1 MNQEKQTLE
10 FGSPYVIVF
19 YLEDNAS
26 MGLFHSYSITEYDFR
41 FLTKNTESSVR
52 RMALSASCHMRK
64 LLSVT
69 LNVLAVT

>member
-26 MGLFHSYSITEYDFR
+26 LGLFHSHSITEYDFR

-52 RMALSASCHMRK
+52 RMALSASCQMRK
-64 LLSVT
+64 MLSVT
-69 LNVLAVT
+69 LKVLAVT